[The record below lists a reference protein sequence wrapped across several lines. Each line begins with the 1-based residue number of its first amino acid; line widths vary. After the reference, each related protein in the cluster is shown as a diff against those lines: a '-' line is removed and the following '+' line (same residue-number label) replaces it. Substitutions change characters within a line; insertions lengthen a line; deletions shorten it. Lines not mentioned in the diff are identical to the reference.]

1 MASHNAPK
9 KPVES
14 SADPLSPYLGPL
26 LLRARQ
32 AAGMKQAVVAVKA
45 GLSDASLRKYESGK
59 GSLYK
64 HQIDSICKVLGVNS
78 DLVLLEASTAL
89 RCALLERLGRDPEL
103 PLYDLQEKRK
113 AALTARHEAE
123 RKELEAD
130 LDWDNSLYLKQKKF
144 VDRE

>member
-1 MASHNAPK
+1 
-9 KPVES
+9 
-14 SADPLSPYLGPL
+14 
-26 LLRARQ
+26 
-32 AAGMKQAVVAVKA
+32 MKQAVVAVKA

-64 HQIDSICKVLGVNS
+64 HQIDSICKVLGVNA
-78 DLVLLEASTAL
+78 DLILLEASTSL
-89 RCALLERLGRDPEL
+89 RCALLARLGRDPAL
-103 PLYDLQEKRK
+103 PLYDLQEKRN

-123 RKELEAD
+123 RKELEAE